1 MTGFH
6 SSLWLDQCPSPNTTF
21 SSFVDGQF
29 VQFHIGAS
37 VITIPTNFPIFFWKF
52 FFSNASHLSNFL
64 CLFSWKAKRKTA
76 TSRRRRYGCYRA
88 LGWEWRGN
96 ICRLWRELK
105 QSCFVQMEKCHGC
118 VKFLLEEDGHAYA
131 HANMLPYWAKKWG
144 FLASPHFVFCVFSDS
159 LRQSTDAVL

>member
-6 SSLWLDQCPSPNTTF
+6 SSLWLSQCPSPNTTF

-37 VITIPTNFPIFFWKF
+37 AITILTSFPIFLKV
-52 FFSNASHLSNFL
+52 FFSNTSHLYNFL
-64 CLFSWKAKRKTA
+64 CLFSWKAKHFLP
-76 TSRRRRYGCYRA
+76 RRRLPEDVGTVVTE
-88 LGWEWRGN
+88 LWVGN
-96 ICRLWRELK
+96 GGKYLQVVKRTE
-105 QSCFVQMEKCHGC
+105 SCFVQMEKCHGC
-118 VKFLLEEDGHAYA
+118 VKFFLEEDGHAYA

-144 FLASPHFVFCVFSDS
+144 FLASPHFVFCVFADS